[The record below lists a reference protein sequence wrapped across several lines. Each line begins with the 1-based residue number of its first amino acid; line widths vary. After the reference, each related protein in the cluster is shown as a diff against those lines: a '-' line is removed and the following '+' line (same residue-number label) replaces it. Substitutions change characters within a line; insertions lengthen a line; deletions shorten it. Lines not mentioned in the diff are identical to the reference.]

1 MEDIRDDFRDN
12 IRGKTELRSLLLDHF
27 ESLPGQQK
35 VIAEYLLANLQ
46 EVPFLSVPALAK
58 KVGTSEATVV
68 RLAQRIGYSG
78 FAEMKMALLELLR
91 GSVLGESDGVEA
103 CPARDPEDDVL
114 GAVARLEISNLERS
128 VDAVDRRAFR
138 RAAAAI
144 FKADHIFTFGL
155 GISAHLAELA
165 SYRLV
170 QIGLRTTTLS
180 TRFSSPL
187 EQLVGLRPSDLLLTF
202 SFPPYSKQTLQM
214 VEQLGERSIPT
225 LAITDRPTAPVASRA
240 RHVFAVRS
248 DNMMF
253 TNATAAATALVNA
266 LLTEVAV
273 RHQGEAMEALSQI
286 NRILSEDREL
296 I

>member
-1 MEDIRDDFRDN
+1 
-12 IRGKTELRSLLLDHF
+12 

-35 VIAEYLLANLQ
+35 AIAEYLLANLQ

-91 GSVLGESDGVEA
+91 GSVLGESGA
-103 CPARDPEDDVL
+103 AQGGQSAEDDVL
-114 GAVARLEISNLERS
+114 GAVARLEAINLERT
-128 VDAVDRRAFR
+128 VDAIDRRAFR

-165 SYRLV
+165 SYLLV

-214 VEQLGERSIPT
+214 VEQLGDRSIPT
-225 LAITDRPTAPVASRA
+225 LAITDRLTSPVATRA

-253 TNATAAATALVNA
+253 TNATAAATALLNA
-266 LLTEVAV
+266 LVTEVAV